1 MIPTMKRKTMFIG
14 YILIVVLISCISN
27 QNNEIPEIIKEIKEG
42 RQDSLFSLTIS
53 DYDVSQ
59 DTVLIKIYIDSK
71 KNRTD
76 TLLHSSSY
84 PAIIS
89 YIGKNE
95 LSRPFEDQIIFHD
108 LARTIV
114 PSGSKVLIHE
124 WKMLKRAEPYNI
136 IVVFNYK
143 QRDEMFAEGY
153 WMVSNSISILG
164 K

>member
-1 MIPTMKRKTMFIG
+1 MKRKTLFIG
-14 YILIVVLISCISN
+14 YMLVALLISCTSN
-27 QNNEIPEIIKEIKEG
+27 QHEEIPEIIKEIKEG
-42 RQDSLFSLTIS
+42 RQDPLLSLTIS

-76 TLLHSSSY
+76 TLFHSSSY

-95 LSRPFEDQIIFHD
+95 LSIPFEDQIIFHE
-108 LARTIV
+108 LAHTIV
-114 PSGSKVLIHE
+114 PSGSQILIYG

-136 IVVFNYK
+136 IAVFNYT
-143 QRDEMFAEGY
+143 QRDEMFAEDY
-153 WMVSNSISILG
+153 WMVSNAISILG

>member
-1 MIPTMKRKTMFIG
+1 MFIG
-14 YILIVVLISCISN
+14 YMLVALLISCTSN
-27 QNNEIPEIIKEIKEG
+27 KHEEIPEIIKEIKER
-42 RQDSLFSLTIS
+42 RQDSLLSLTIS

-76 TLLHSSSY
+76 TLFHSSSY

-95 LSRPFEDQIIFHD
+95 LSRPFEDQIVFHD

-114 PSGSKVLIHE
+114 PSGSQILIHE

-136 IVVFNYK
+136 IAIFNYT
-143 QRDEMFAEGY
+143 QRDEMYTEDY

>member
-1 MIPTMKRKTMFIG
+1 MFIG

-27 QNNEIPEIIKEIKEG
+27 QHNEIPEIIKEIKEG

-89 YIGKNE
+89 YIGENE
-95 LSRPFEDQIIFHD
+95 LSIPFEDQIVFDD
-108 LARTIV
+108 LNFTIV
-114 PSGSKVLIHE
+114 PSGSQVLIQE
-124 WKMLKRAEPYNI
+124 RKMLKRAEPYNI
-136 IVVFNYK
+136 IAIFNYT
-143 QRDEMFAEGY
+143 QRDEMFAEDY